1 MVLSYNSPAL
11 VVEDDFLLAMQ
22 MKDYLA
28 DFGCHETLIAT
39 RLEEAFLAL
48 SAGIRFAVIDVSL
61 AGESCNE
68 LAAKLA
74 VAGIPY
80 IYVSGYQ
87 REDFPTCL
95 LRHGCPNQPPKPIC
109 ERPSLPRWRNPL
121 LGSTQRSHDRTLLR
135 CTSVSL
141 VRVRPVVIEPIRH
154 RAIAFTSE
162 RLAPVVSS
170 DT

>member
-39 RLEEAFLAL
+39 RLDDAFLAL

-87 REDFPTCL
+87 REDFPDL
-95 LRHGCPNQPPKPIC
+95 PPAPWVSKPASEAHLREAISTVLAQ
-109 ERPSLPRWRNPL
+109 SPL
-121 LGSTQRSHDRTLLR
+121 GLDPTES
-135 CTSVSL
+135 
-141 VRVRPVVIEPIRH
+141 
-154 RAIAFTSE
+154 
-162 RLAPVVSS
+162 
-170 DT
+170 